1 MARVPLREVAFTRC
15 GDKDDAAIICVIPY
29 DEADWDLVREQVT
42 VARIEEL
49 FAPELHGDVERYE
62 FPNLKILNFVLN
74 GILGGGTSRSLAQDT
89 QGKVWAS
96 LLLLLE
102 IDR

>member
-1 MARVPLREVAFTRC
+1 MARVQLREVAFTRC

-29 DEADWDLVREQVT
+29 DEADFELVKEQVT
-42 VARIEEL
+42 VDRVREL
-49 FAPELHGDVERYE
+49 FGAEVHGEIELYE
-62 FPNLKILNFVLN
+62 FPNLKALNFVLN
-74 GILGGGTSRSLAQDT
+74 GVLGGGTSRSLYLDT

-96 LLLLLE
+96 LLMMLE